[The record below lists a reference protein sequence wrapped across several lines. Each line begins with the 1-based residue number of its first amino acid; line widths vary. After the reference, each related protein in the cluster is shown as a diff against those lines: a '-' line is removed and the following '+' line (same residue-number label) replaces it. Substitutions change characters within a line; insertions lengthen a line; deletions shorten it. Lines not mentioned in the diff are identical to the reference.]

1 MLETNRKVK
10 ADRTGTGRGAM
21 GKAKHR
27 GWGEG
32 VRGQLDKAGDLRA
45 APSHPREGRCG
56 SDLTTQSK
64 AL

>member
-21 GKAKHR
+21 GKAKP
-27 GWGEG
+27 WGI
-32 VRGQLDKAGDLRA
+32 RGQLDKVGELRA

-56 SDLTTQSK
+56 SDLTKQSK
-64 AL
+64 TL